1 MKKRIAAL
9 LMVNMM
15 IFTLPLHALAAGSP
29 NANTLCEHH
38 IEHTADCGYTE
49 SMEGTPCAHNHT
61 EDCFHPTTSCSHEHG
76 PECYPEDSISANT
89 ASPSEIFKPNPTGCK
104 HQCSKNSGCIIEE
117 LDCQHEHDE
126 TCGYTE
132 KTEETPCTFVCNI
145 CHPADQGNA
154 EHDKADEKTD
164 ITIVSFDELPQAVR
178 EQSVLV
184 GTSLQQLNLPTELCA
199 YRSIYEQD
207 MPDREQIT
215 LAGVVWKPDKTYQG
229 EQEQGKYVFTA
240 TLPEGYSLMEG
251 VQLPIIEVSVSLH
264 ISATDSKPIIYK
276 DGVHYIEDTGQLNE
290 YITLFCMN
298 NKLHWPHYTPEL
310 GDTVVPEY
318 IEGYLTEDD
327 FESPEKYKEFLRR
340 VSNLL
345 YAGYPHNGAQLY
357 EIVSDG
363 SMRIPTVEEF
373 NKMLIPSPQLADDF
387 PKLKHY
393 KFTYPAT
400 QEQIDVLADFVRT
413 VARMPEDGTTSG
425 GLPKRTILCMPF
437 YKAANCLITEAEE
450 TPLEVFSIFYGGSY
464 FLTEKQAYDATQLAL
479 WKLLNDYGVADND
492 IGGLNGNESA
502 MLFMEFS
509 EYGEILTYQPKLS
522 ELKLEGEM
530 TFSFNAKDGRWH
542 SEPLTLVEPEH
553 YHGLYELTLPDGV
566 TTLHNLTHVYGNE
579 EYELVSDH
587 EVGRDE
593 TFAIKANIAWL
604 KDFKQYSPSPD
615 IEVNGKKFQHMA
627 GSVIEQTALYA
638 QFQHNMEEEGSLSVS
653 KILVGNNTGQSFVF
667 QLWFPDKWISGVYG
681 DMEFTNGFTQFELKH
696 GETKTATHLPAGE
709 KYYLAEITNGDYYIE
724 SENNT
729 GIIPKNQT
737 IAATFT
743 NIPLP
748 ELTVGKVVTGEQGDP
763 HKVFTFTIE
772 LKDKNGKP
780 VSGFFEYW
788 GTVIKSGH
796 TDKVEVPE
804 DGELNFVGGKAQV
817 KLSHGQQITLISL
830 PYQSAYTITEQEE
843 NEGGYITTYNGNA
856 NPETG
861 TLTGNKVVLVENHKG
876 SVPEPK
882 PEVPENP
889 DTEQPDEP
897 TPEQPDKP
905 TPEQPDK
912 PTPEQPDKPTPEQPD
927 KPTPEQPD
935 KPTPEQPDKPTPEQP
950 DKPTPEQ
957 PDKPTSEQPNEPTP
971 EQPDKPTP
979 EQPDKPTPEIP
990 QKEQPAPNIPQTGD
1004 HTGIIF
1010 WIIVL
1015 CISFAGFFTI
1025 LVRNKQKNHSKQ

>member
-1 MKKRIAAL
+1 MRKKKKRIAAL
-9 LMVNMM
+9 LMVGMM
-15 IFTLPLHALAAGSP
+15 IFTLPLHALAVGSSD
-29 NANTLCEHH
+29 ADILCGHH
-38 IEHTADCGYTE
+38 VEHTADCGYTE
-49 SMEGTPCAHNHT
+49 GVEGTPCTHNHT
-61 EDCFHPTTSCSHEHG
+61 ADCFHPTTSCTHEHR
-76 PECYPEDSISANT
+76 PECYPEDT
-89 ASPSEIFKPNPTGCK
+89 ASGNADAPTEVSKPKPTACE
-104 HQCSKNSGCIIEE
+104 HQCSKDTDCITDQ
-117 LDCQHEHDE
+117 LDCQHQHDE

-132 KTEETPCTFVCNI
+132 GVSGTPCTFVCETCNSEGRS
-145 CHPADQGNA
+145 DV
-154 EHDKADEKTD
+154 EEKTEYVIATFATLSD
-164 ITIVSFDELPQAVR
+164 DVR
-178 EQSVLV
+178 NQSVLV
-184 GTSLQQLNLPTELCA
+184 GTQIDTLNLPA
-199 YRSIYEQD
+199 
-207 MPDREQIT
+207 T
-215 LAGVVWKPDKTYQG
+215 LKASGHIAGVQNADNMPLVIEGVSWEPDHPYTG
-229 EQEQGKYVFTA
+229 DTEQGSYRFTA
-240 TLPEGYSLMEG
+240 KLPEDYSLLDG
-251 VQLPIIEVSVSLH
+251 VQLPVIEVSVALH
-264 ISATDSKPIIYK
+264 ISATDSKPIIFK
-276 DGVHYIEDTGQLNE
+276 DGVHYIENPGALNE
-290 YITLFCMN
+290 LITLYCMN

-310 GDTVVPEY
+310 GDITVPEY
-318 IEGYLTEDD
+318 TEGYLTEKD
-327 FESPEKYKEFLRR
+327 FESPAKYEEFLRR

-345 YAGYPHNGAQLY
+345 YAGYPHNGAHLY
-357 EIVSDG
+357 EIVSHNG
-363 SMRIPTVEEF
+363 MSTPTVDEF
-373 NKMLIPSPQLADDF
+373 NKMLIPPAQLADDF

-400 QEQIDVLADFVRT
+400 QEQVDILTDFVRT
-413 VARMPEDGTTSG
+413 VLRMSGDSATSS
-425 GLPKRTILCMPF
+425 GLPKETILRMPF
-437 YKAANCLITEAEE
+437 YKASYCLITESEQ
-450 TPLEVFSIFYGGSY
+450 TPLELFSILYGKSY
-464 FLTEKQAYDATQLAL
+464 FLTEQKAYDATQLAL
-479 WKLLNDYGVADND
+479 WKLLNDYGVADNNVD
-492 IGGLNGNESA
+492 SLNGNDA
-502 MLFMEFS
+502 ATLFTEFS
-509 EYGEILTYQPKLS
+509 EFGEILTRQPKLS

-530 TFSFNAKDGRWH
+530 RFSYHSKDGLWH
-542 SEPLTLVEPEH
+542 SEPLKLVEPEH
-553 YHGLYELTLPDGV
+553 YNGLYELTLPDGV

-587 EVGRDE
+587 EVGVDE
-593 TFAIKANIAWL
+593 VFAIKANIPWL
-604 KDFKQYSPSPD
+604 KDFKQYSPFPN

-627 GSVIEQTALYA
+627 GSVIEQAALYA
-638 QFQHNMEEEGSLSVS
+638 QFQHNMEETGSLSVS

-681 DMEFTNGFTQFELKH
+681 DMEFTDGFTQFELKH

-935 KPTPEQPDKPTPEQP
+935 KPTPE
-950 DKPTPEQ
+950 
-957 PDKPTSEQPNEPTP
+957 
-971 EQPDKPTP
+971 
-979 EQPDKPTPEIP
+979 IP

>member
-264 ISATDSKPIIYK
+264 ISATDSKPIIFK
-276 DGVHYIEDTGQLNE
+276 DGVHYIENPGALNE
-290 YITLFCMN
+290 LITLYCMN

-310 GDTVVPEY
+310 GDITVPEY
-318 IEGYLTEDD
+318 TEGYLTEKD
-327 FESPEKYKEFLRR
+327 FESPAKYEEFLRR

-345 YAGYPHNGAQLY
+345 YAGYPHNGAHLY
-357 EIVSDG
+357 EIVPDKGMST
-363 SMRIPTVEEF
+363 PTAEEF
-373 NKMLIPSPQLADDF
+373 NKMLIPPPQLADDF

-400 QEQIDVLADFVRT
+400 QEQIDVLTDFVRT
-413 VARMPEDGTTSG
+413 VLRMSGDSATSSG
-425 GLPKRTILCMPF
+425 IPKRTILRMPF
-437 YKAANCLITEAEE
+437 YKASYCLTTESKE
-450 TPLEVFSIFYGGSY
+450 TPLEIFSILYGDSY
-464 FLTEKQAYDATQLAL
+464 FLTEQQAYDATQRAL
-479 WKLLNDYGVADND
+479 WKLLNDYGVADNNVND
-492 IGGLNGNESA
+492 LNGNDA
-502 MLFMEFS
+502 VTLFTEFS
-509 EYGEILTYQPKLS
+509 EFGEILTRQPKLS

-530 TFSFNAKDGRWH
+530 RFSYHPKDGLWH
-542 SEPLTLVEPEH
+542 SEPLKLVEPEH
-553 YHGLYELTLPDGV
+553 YNGLYELTLPDGV

-587 EVGRDE
+587 EVGVDE
-593 TFAIKANIAWL
+593 VFAIKANIPWL
-604 KDFKQYSPSPD
+604 KDFKQYSPFPN

-627 GSVIEQTALYA
+627 GSVIDQATLYA
-638 QFQHNMEEEGSLSVS
+638 QFQHSVEEEGSLSVS
-653 KILVGNNTGQSFVF
+653 KNLVGEDTGESFVF
-667 QLWFPDKWISGVYG
+667 QLWLPDNWISGDYG
-681 DMEFTNGFTQFELKH
+681 DMEFSGGFAQFELRH
-696 GETKTATHLPAGE
+696 GETKTATHLPAGA
-709 KYYLAEITNGDYYIE
+709 KYYLAEVTNGEYHIE
-724 SENNT
+724 SENIAGT
-729 GIIPKNQT
+729 ISKNQT
-737 IAATFT
+737 IAAVFT

-748 ELTVGKVVTGEQGDP
+748 DLSIGKVVTGNQGDRN
-763 HKVFTFTIE
+763 KLFTFTIA
-772 LKDKNGKP
+772 LKDKDGKP
-780 VSGFFEYW
+780 VSGFFEYV
-788 GTVIKSGH
+788 GTVIKSGY
-796 TDKVEVPE
+796 TDNVAMPA
-804 DGELNFVGGKAQV
+804 DGDLRFVDGNAQV
-817 KLSHGQQITLISL
+817 QLSHGQQITITSL
-830 PYQSAYTITEQEE
+830 PYQSTYTVTEQEA
-843 NEGGYITTYNGNA
+843 NEDGYITVYNGNA
-856 NPETG
+856 DPETG
-861 TLTGNKVVLVENHKG
+861 ILEGSKAVVVENRKNSLPAPDPG
-876 SVPEPK
+876 T
-882 PEVPENP
+882 PENP
-889 DTEQPDEP
+889 DTNPPDKPETPPSDKPETPTPDKPETPTPDKPETPSPDKPETPIPDEP
-897 TPEQPDKP
+897 DTPKKGQPD
-905 TPEQPDK
+905 
-912 PTPEQPDKPTPEQPD
+912 
-927 KPTPEQPD
+927 
-935 KPTPEQPDKPTPEQP
+935 
-950 DKPTPEQ
+950 
-957 PDKPTSEQPNEPTP
+957 
-971 EQPDKPTP
+971 
-979 EQPDKPTPEIP
+979 
-990 QKEQPAPNIPQTGD
+990 PNIPQTGD
-1004 HTGIIF
+1004 HTGINF
-1010 WIIVL
+1010 WMAAV
-1015 CISFAGFFTI
+1015 CISFIGFFTV
-1025 LVRNKQKNHSKQ
+1025 LVRVKREDHGENG